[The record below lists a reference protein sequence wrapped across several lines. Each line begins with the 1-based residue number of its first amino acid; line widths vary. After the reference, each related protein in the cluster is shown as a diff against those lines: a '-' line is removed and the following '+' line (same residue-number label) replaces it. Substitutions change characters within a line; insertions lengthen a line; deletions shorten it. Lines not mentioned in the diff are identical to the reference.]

1 VKAARQALVFGAMAL
16 LVLAADGCKRT
27 PKSIVVTRLL
37 LNFPS
42 ELDGDRDLREGVR
55 NDVIA
60 TLSAD
65 GTTKYKPEE
74 REGTHTLRV
83 EIASPVRD
91 DVRNHRPDD
100 NADGDEVPMQRV
112 RVELRPRPDALSYDV
127 IGRAPATNDVR
138 RDATAAFQDAWATA
152 VTMRLLDRGDDEDL
166 IGALKSNDERLQLF
180 AVQRLGERK
189 SKAAVMPLI
198 GLLDEKTKPEVALRA
213 IGALIAIGDP
223 RAAEPMI
230 ELAHN
235 KDAQFVLQVVFA
247 LGSLGGPT
255 AEGYLV
261 TLASG
266 HPVEAVRR
274 GAEDALAELGRK
286 RK

>member
-1 VKAARQALVFGAMAL
+1 VALA
-16 LVLAADGCKRT
+16 VLASGCKRSPT
-27 PKSIVVTRLL
+27 TITITRLL
-37 LNFPS
+37 LNFPP
-42 ELDGDRDLREGVR
+42 ELDADREMREGLRADIV
-55 NDVIA
+55 A
-60 TLSAD
+60 ALSAD
-65 GTTKYKPEE
+65 GSTRFKPED

-83 EIASPVRD
+83 EIAPPVRD
-91 DVRNHRPDD
+91 DVRNHRPDEGGEGEE
-100 NADGDEVPMQRV
+100 APMQRV
-112 RVELRPRPDALSYDV
+112 RVELRPRPDALGYDV
-127 IGRAPATNDVR
+127 IGRAAATADAR
-138 RDATAAFQDAWATA
+138 QDIALAFRDAWTVTTA
-152 VTMRLLDRGDDEDL
+152 MRLLDRGDEDDL
-166 IGALKSNDERLQLF
+166 IASLQSGDERLQLF

-189 SKAAVMPLI
+189 SKAAVKPLI
-198 GLLDEKTKPEVALRA
+198 ALLDDRTKPELALRA

-235 KDAQFVLQVVFA
+235 KDPQFVLQVVFA
-247 LGSLGGPT
+247 LGALGGPT

-286 RK
+286 RH

>member
-1 VKAARQALVFGAMAL
+1 ML
-16 LVLAADGCKRT
+16 LAAAVGCKRT
-27 PKSIVVTRLL
+27 PSTIVITRLL
-37 LNFPS
+37 LNLPP
-42 ELDGDRDLREGVR
+42 ELEGNRELREGLRADIV
-55 NDVIA
+55 A
-60 TLSAD
+60 TLAAD
-65 GTTKYKPEE
+65 DSTRFKPEE

-83 EIASPVRD
+83 EVAAPVRD

-100 NADGDEVPMQRV
+100 VGDADETPMQRV
-112 RVELRPRPDALSYDV
+112 RVELRPRPDAMSYDV
-127 IGRAPATNDVR
+127 VGHAPATSDVR
-138 RDATAAFQDAWATA
+138 HDAAAAFEDGWSIA
-152 VTMRLLDRGDDEDL
+152 VSMRLLDRGSDADL
-166 IGALKSNDERLQLF
+166 VASLKSNDERLQLF

-189 SKAAVMPLI
+189 AQLKNMALI
-198 GLLDEKTKPEVALRA
+198 ALMDEKTKPELALRA

-223 RAAEPMI
+223 AAAEPMI
-230 ELAHN
+230 ELARN
-235 KDAQFVLQVVFA
+235 KDPQFVLQVVFA

-286 RK
+286 RP

>member
-1 VKAARQALVFGAMAL
+1 MLLALV
-16 LVLAADGCKRT
+16 LVAAVGGCKRT
-27 PKSIVVTRLL
+27 PSTIVITRLL
-37 LNFPS
+37 LNLPA
-42 ELDGDRDLREGVR
+42 ELEGNRELREGLRADIV
-55 NDVIA
+55 A
-60 TLSAD
+60 TLGAD
-65 GTTKYKPEE
+65 GSTRFKPEE

-83 EIASPVRD
+83 EVAAPVRD

-100 NADGDEVPMQRV
+100 VGDTDEPPMQRV
-112 RVELRPRPDALSYDV
+112 RVELRPRPDAMSYDV
-127 IGRAPATNDVR
+127 IGRASATADVR
-138 RDATAAFQDAWATA
+138 HDAAAAFQDGWS
-152 VTMRLLDRGDDEDL
+152 VSVSMRLLDRGPDGDL
-166 IGALKSNDERLQLF
+166 IGALKSTDDRLQLF

-189 SKAAVMPLI
+189 TRAAVPALI
-198 GLLDEKTKPEVALRA
+198 ALLDEKTKPELALRA

-223 RAAEPMI
+223 AAAEPMI
-230 ELAHN
+230 ELARN
-235 KDAQFVLQVVFA
+235 KDPQFVLQVVFA

-286 RK
+286 RR